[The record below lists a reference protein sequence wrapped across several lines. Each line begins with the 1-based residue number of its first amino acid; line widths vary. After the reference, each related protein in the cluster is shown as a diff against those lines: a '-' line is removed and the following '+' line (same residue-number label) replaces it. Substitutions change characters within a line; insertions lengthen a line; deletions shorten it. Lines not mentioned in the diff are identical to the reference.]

1 MNAYITSY
9 KPNSFVLAYVLRQ
22 DAVLKSLSQ
31 QHPAHHATPPSHRQ
45 DY

>member
-22 DAVLKSLSQ
+22 DAVLKSQ